1 MSKIGFIGLGIMGR
15 PMAKNML
22 AKGSDL
28 LVFDIDRRAM
38 ADVVANG
45 GKAASLPEIGES
57 CEVVFTILPNGSIVK
72 DVLFGPEGVAATLKS
87 GAVVVDMSSVTPV
100 DSRFYSERLAE
111 QGVHF
116 LDAPVSGGEP
126 KAIDGTL
133 SFMVGG
139 NEAVF
144 ARILPLLKQMGSN
157 AVLVGGPGSG
167 SITKLTNQI
176 VVNLNIAALGE
187 AMVFAAKA
195 GVDPEKVFQ
204 AIRGGLAG
212 SAVMEAK
219 APMILERNFKPGGKI
234 SINHKDIK
242 NVLATAHELDIP
254 VPMSAQLFEIMQ
266 NLKVRGLMD
275 DDHSGLV
282 KYFEQLA
289 QTEVRKAGS

>member
-144 ARILPLLKQMGSN
+144 ERILPLLKQMGGN

-275 DDHSGLV
+275 DDHGGLV